1 VQNDKDL
8 YRLLGLS
15 KEASQDEIQQAHRK
29 LVRKYHP
36 DTNPEDP
43 QSGERFKEIQRAYEV
58 LSNPEKRR
66 EYDDQFHTSSRE
78 TPDRSHARA
87 RVRSGEE
94 TSYTSGEQASNNRGP
109 LFSLGYFLGIALV
122 ILMIALLIIYILG
135 LD

>member
-1 VQNDKDL
+1 MQIDKDL
-8 YRLLGLS
+8 YKLLGLS

-66 EYDDQFHTSSRE
+66 EYDDQFRTSSRE
-78 TPDRSHARA
+78 SANRSQAKA
-87 RVRSGEE
+87 SGRSGEE
-94 TSYTSGEQASNNRGP
+94 PRYTSGERASNDRGP

>member
-1 VQNDKDL
+1 VQTDEDL

-36 DTNPEDP
+36 DTNPDDP
-43 QSGERFKEIQRAYEV
+43 QAGERFKEIQRAYEV
-58 LSNPEKRR
+58 LSNPDKRR
-66 EYDDQFHTSSRE
+66 EYDDRFRTSSRE
-78 TPDRSHARA
+78 RSDRSHVTASG
-87 RVRSGEE
+87 RSGEE
-94 TSYTSGEQASNNRGP
+94 LRYTSGEQASSNRGP

-122 ILMIALLIIYILG
+122 VVIIALLIVSILS